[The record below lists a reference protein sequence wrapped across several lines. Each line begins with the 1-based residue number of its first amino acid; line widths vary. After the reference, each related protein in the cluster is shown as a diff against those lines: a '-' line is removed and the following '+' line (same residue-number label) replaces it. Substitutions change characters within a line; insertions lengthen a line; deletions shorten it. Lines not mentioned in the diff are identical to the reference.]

1 LKPTLFSPTLDGL
14 ERVLDLRSRQHAL
27 VSTNIA
33 NANTPEFRARRIDF
47 RAALDRLSAEGL
59 SADTGSSVKTPTG
72 PVSPGGDATMA
83 DVDLEAP
90 VAWAQNG
97 NSVHVEEEMVI
108 LSENNLLYNATAEII
123 SRKLGGLL
131 YAASDGGK

>member
-1 LKPTLFSPTLDGL
+1 MKPTLFSPTLSGL
-14 ERVLDLRSRQHAL
+14 ERVLDLRTRQHAL

-59 SADTGSSVKTPTG
+59 SQDLGGPVKTPTA
-72 PVSPGGDATMA
+72 PTVMGGDDALA
-83 DVDLEAP
+83 DVTLEAP
-90 VAWAQNG
+90 AAWSQNG
-97 NSVHVEEEMVI
+97 NFVRVEEEMVI
-108 LSENNLLYNATAEII
+108 LSENNLLYNATAEVL
-123 SRKLGGLL
+123 SRKLAGLL